1 LVSASGAF
9 FFTDSIPLSREATD
23 SYISLLPMICPFV
36 AFKLKY
42 GLPFLDSNL
51 SKRASSCEFF
61 TDSIPFK
68 QAAFVV

>member
-1 LVSASGAF
+1 
-9 FFTDSIPLSREATD
+9 
-23 SYISLLPMICPFV
+23 MICPFV

-51 SKRASSCEFF
+51 SKQHHLLQFF